1 MGIIKEKYMLSS
13 RRETVAL
20 SASAVK
26 SVRFVDA
33 RKCGYRVSDGRH
45 IGIFGVA
52 GNATSEQEAW
62 KRAEENLA
70 NRIPYS
76 AQPAA
81 NRSEHVDVSGGV
93 LSEKEFKEAAEAF
106 AETLKN
112 AFPGFCSGTI
122 FQERKKKSGW
132 STTSGWIFLI
142 KPLIIP
148 SVC

>member
-52 GNATSEQEAW
+52 GNATPEQEAW

-81 NRSEHVDVSGGV
+81 NRSEHVDVSGGHDV
-93 LSEKEFKEAAEAF
+93 GRFPKMLPCENPELIPAQTAEAADDVQHIA
-106 AETLKN
+106 LL
-112 AFPGFCSGTI
+112 PG
-122 FQERKKKSGW
+122 
-132 STTSGWIFLI
+132 
-142 KPLIIP
+142 
-148 SVC
+148 

>member
-106 AETLKN
+106 AETLKKR
-112 AFPGFCSGTI
+112 FPGFLFGNDISREEEEAG
-122 FQERKKKSGW
+122 S
-132 STTSGWIFLI
+132 FL
-142 KPLIIP
+142 
-148 SVC
+148 

>member
-52 GNATSEQEAW
+52 GNGGLEA
-62 KRAEENLA
+62 
-70 NRIPYS
+70 
-76 AQPAA
+76 
-81 NRSEHVDVSGGV
+81 GG
-93 LSEKEFKEAAEAF
+93 
-106 AETLKN
+106 
-112 AFPGFCSGTI
+112 
-122 FQERKKKSGW
+122 RKSGQ
-132 STTSGWIFLI
+132 SHSVFRATVR
-142 KPLIIP
+142 KPFGARRCLGRCVVRKGI
-148 SVC
+148 